1 MCLYVFIF
9 ALLFIQRK
17 TKSNATSKSITMEFH
32 GVVNGAYSN
41 HHDRLG
47 EINQRISERNIPS
60 ATLRPSFNV
69 RPLSSK
75 YAMMPIIESR
85 PVPTVSTPAYQQ
97 YTTESVFNPG
107 NAKAPWQ
114 GWVDRVNVE
123 SSLRNQFFALQRNDA
138 AIYVPNSTSDLYQVQ
153 VDSREVA
160 QPNPYLFDNGA
171 TNFAPMNPNPNGLGK
186 LTFENST
193 RFQLRTLDCTY
204 DGFCTGE
211 GGPVIEPATNYIPE
225 EQLKKK
231 QKEREQKVH
240 IAHIEEGFSG
250 RSGTDRQKEGMAGK
264 YPTYIP
270 RATAS
275 SNAKEQLTMRNRT

>member
-1 MCLYVFIF
+1 
-9 ALLFIQRK
+9 
-17 TKSNATSKSITMEFH
+17 MEFH

-47 EINQRISERNIPS
+47 EINQRISERNTPS
-60 ATLRPSFNV
+60 ATLRPAFNV

-85 PVPTVSTPAYQQ
+85 PVPTVSTQAYQK

-107 NAKAPWQ
+107 NAKAPWE

-123 SSLRNQFFALQRNDA
+123 SSLRNQFFALQRSDNA
-138 AIYVPNSTSDLYQVQ
+138 VYVPNSTSDLYQVQ
-153 VDSREVA
+153 VDTRDVE

-193 RFQLRTLDCTY
+193 RFQLRTLDCNY

-225 EQLKKK
+225 EQLRKI
-231 QKEREQKVH
+231 QKEKAQKVH
-240 IAHIEEGFSG
+240 TSEGFSG
-250 RSGTDRQKEGMAGK
+250 RSGTDRPKEAMGGN

-275 SNAKEQLTMRNRT
+275 SNAKEKLTMRNRT

>member
-9 ALLFIQRK
+9 TLLFIQRN
-17 TKSNATSKSITMEFH
+17 TKAKQAMEFH

-85 PVPTVSTPAYQQ
+85 PTPTVSIPAYQQ

-107 NAKAPWQ
+107 TAKAPWQ

-231 QKEREQKVH
+231 QKEKDQKVH
-240 IAHIEEGFSG
+240 LSHISEGFSG

>member
-1 MCLYVFIF
+1 
-9 ALLFIQRK
+9 
-17 TKSNATSKSITMEFH
+17 MEFH
-32 GVVNGAYSN
+32 GVVNGAYSK

-47 EINQRISERNIPS
+47 EINQRISERNTPS
-60 ATLRPSFNV
+60 ATLRPAFNV

-85 PVPTVSTPAYQQ
+85 PVPTVSTQAYQQ

-107 NAKAPWQ
+107 NAKAPWR
-114 GWVDRVNVE
+114 GWADRVNVE
-123 SSLRNQFFALQRNDA
+123 SSLRNQFFALQRNDSA
-138 AIYVPNSTSDLYQVQ
+138 VYVPNSTSDLYQVQ
-153 VDSREVA
+153 VDARDVE
-160 QPNPYLFDNGA
+160 QPNPYLFDNGT

-193 RFQLRTLDCTY
+193 RFQLRTLDCNY

-225 EQLKKK
+225 EQLRKI
-231 QKEREQKVH
+231 QKEKEHKVNTS
-240 IAHIEEGFSG
+240 EGFSG
-250 RSGTDRQKEGMAGK
+250 RSGTDRPKEAMGGN

-270 RATAS
+270 RVTAS
-275 SNAKEQLTMRNRT
+275 SNAKEKLTMRNRT